1 MWTWHEEHK
10 KKWSQWQDKFIY
22 PMNFTT
28 KFPNIV
34 NKSTK
39 IPKIVEEKF
48 SYLQKDNF
56 LAVPKVF

>member
-1 MWTWHEEHK
+1 
-10 KKWSQWQDKFIY
+10 
-22 PMNFTT
+22 MNFTT

-39 IPKIVEEKF
+39 IPKIVAEKF